1 MNDCGKNKISGSL
14 WIVLDK
20 IRWPVTKDWKNGNR
34 LVTMATHIEKNNEF
48 EKKKSKYVKFGT
60 K

>member
-48 EKKKSKYVKFGT
+48 EKKNQST
-60 K
+60 